1 MHAYAA
7 NEVGTGGK
15 TPLHLWIIG
24 VLSLLWNLVGAFDY
38 LATQTKMESY
48 MSNFTQEQ
56 LDYFYS
62 IPAWAVSGWAI
73 GVWGAVVGSVG
84 LLLRKRWAEWAFC
97 LSLVGMAVSTL
108 HSFVLSNGAEIMGS
122 GGVVFSLVIWV
133 VAIFLYIYSRNQAKA
148 GVLT

>member
-1 MHAYAA
+1 MHAYAS
-7 NEVGTGGK
+7 NEVGGRVK
-15 TPLHLWIIG
+15 TPVHLWIVA

-48 MSNFTQEQ
+48 MSQFTQEQ

-97 LSLVGMAVSTL
+97 LSLVGMAVSTI
-108 HSFVLSNGAEIMGS
+108 HSFLLSNGLEIMGS
-122 GGVVFSLVIWV
+122 GAVVFSLVIWI
-133 VAIFLYIYSRNQAKA
+133 VAIFLYVYSRKQAKA